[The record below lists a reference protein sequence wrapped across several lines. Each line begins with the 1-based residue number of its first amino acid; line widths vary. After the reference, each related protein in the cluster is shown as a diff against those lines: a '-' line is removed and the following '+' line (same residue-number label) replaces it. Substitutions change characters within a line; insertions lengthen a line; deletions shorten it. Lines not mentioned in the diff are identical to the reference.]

1 MTWATPGAVD
11 NDFSG
16 AAGSRNASP
25 MDDLTTI
32 ADLPRRPQIV
42 PGLTVLRRRP
52 DEVQVGLDPNRA
64 TVVRGLPEPVVAVL
78 GTLHGHRTT
87 EDLLAEVGPYRS
99 TLSAV
104 LAGLVHKGLVR
115 DAEGAGLPSR
125 LVGEDR
131 PGRRR
136 FAAVAVHGDGRL
148 GISIACLLTAAGVGW
163 VHVAARG
170 AVQPEDIGTGYEP
183 DDVGLARASA
193 AIQALRRV
201 DRSVRTGRFSPRRR
215 PDLVLLTDAVVPDPD
230 LAGRLTA
237 DGVPHLAVHVRDG
250 IGVVG
255 PLVVPGLTSCLR
267 CADLHR
273 TALDMCWPAIATQL
287 AGRPQVADLAC
298 TQATAAFATAQALD
312 ALRWARDS
320 AQRPRTWN
328 ATAEI
333 DVVSLRSHFRGWRP
347 HPECACGAAVAS
359 TTAHP

>member
-1 MTWATPGAVD
+1 M
-11 NDFSG
+11 S
-16 AAGSRNASP
+16 
-25 MDDLTTI
+25 
-32 ADLPRRPQIV
+32 
-42 PGLTVLRRRP
+42 VLRRRP

-64 TVVRGLPEPVVAVL
+64 TVVRGLPESVVMVL
-78 GTLHGHRTT
+78 GTLHGTRTT
-87 EDLLAEVGPYRS
+87 EDLLADVGPHRS
-99 TLSAV
+99 TLEAV

-115 DAEGAGLPSR
+115 DADTVALPSR

-131 PGRRR
+131 PARRR
-136 FAAVAVHGDGRL
+136 SAAVAIHGDGRL
-148 GISIACLLTAAGVGW
+148 AISIGRLLTAAGVGW

-170 AVQPEDIGTGYEP
+170 AVQPEDVGTGYEP

-250 IGVVG
+250 LGVVG

-287 AGRPQVADLAC
+287 AGRPQLADLAC
-298 TQATAAFATAQALD
+298 TQATATFATAQALD
-312 ALRWARDS
+312 TLRWARDS
-320 AQRPRTWN
+320 APKPKTWN

-347 HPECACGAAVAS
+347 HPECACGAHVS
-359 TTAHP
+359 SPTTCP